1 MTVFYKIENN
11 KLITAYNGYNG
22 VTGLADNPELCIAN
36 GFVEGTEEEIA
47 GYFGG
52 THQIIDG
59 VLIDISQ
66 TPEYMA
72 EQAEI
77 EATRIANLKLTPRDF
92 IIGLEGLGVD
102 FETVIEPFLA
112 SNAQARKELNYC
124 QFVYRGNPLL
134 NALCGLLEVSPEQ
147 LDNLFIQG
155 NGNVG

>member
-1 MTVFYKIENN
+1 MTNYYIKENGV
-11 KLITAYNGYNG
+11 ITQSANWKFDENCLETEEDIVRYNGQLM
-22 VTGLADNPELCIAN
+22 LASDYAAL
-36 GFVEGTEEEIA
+36 
-47 GYFGG
+47 
-52 THQIIDG
+52 Q
-59 VLIDISQ
+59 Q
-66 TPEYMA
+66 TPEYIS

-147 LDNLFIQG
+147 LDNLFMQG